1 MGLNTWFKAL
11 WLEKIA
17 LKQYNQMTSFL
28 VPPCA
33 LAQEKKTLP
42 LPSEGPRLPVPSI
55 YTVVVM
61 NPKLTTSLPGLASAL
76 HLLNLFSLDVFVL
89 HL

>member
-1 MGLNTWFKAL
+1 
-11 WLEKIA
+11 
-17 LKQYNQMTSFL
+17 MTSVI

-33 LAQEKKTLP
+33 LAQERKTLP

-55 YTVVVM
+55 YKIVVM
-61 NPKLTTSLPGLASAL
+61 NPKLTTSLPGLVLAL
-76 HLLNLFSLDVFVL
+76 HLLNIFSLYVFIV